1 MINQNTG
8 RINFDALNVLNVVTK
23 RTFWY
28 KFILIAIVTIPNIC
42 QNCNYKLISTYNNDS
57 INNPVLC
64 KCNSYKCRKT
74 IYLRKNT
81 LLDYFPGIPA
91 SLVLKLFINGF
102 MKKKML
108 KK

>member
-8 RINFDALNVLNVVTK
+8 RINFDALNVINVVTK

-42 QNCNYKLISTYNNDS
+42 PNCNYKSISTYNNDS

-64 KCNSYKCRKT
+64 RCNSHKCRKT
-74 IYLRKNT
+74 I
-81 LLDYFPGIPA
+81 
-91 SLVLKLFINGF
+91 
-102 MKKKML
+102 
-108 KK
+108 